1 MRMRTSF
8 IFTFALMI
16 ISSAVSSSKLRCYKL
31 FKDDYKL
38 FYYNPDGT
46 DIIEREIKVRLEGSG
61 EQNAIIT
68 TSVCGT
74 VEVPKKCNLEA
85 QEAKL
90 VAYFPETEK
99 CDIVTDN
106 SKWEYNLAKAPNKE
120 QLITIKGTNA
130 EQSSIIY
137 KFNCEAHAPKAN
149 YKLMYMPND
158 KVYEVNIQSQS
169 GCGISLDLFRVLSEN
184 ALITAIAFT
193 TIGFI
198 LCFFGLK
205 FYNDFLM
212 FFIPLL
218 ALLLGFYFYMSLIE
232 KSASQNERIMLIFLM
247 VFGIML
253 VLTLAVLFSSVLYL
267 LICALSSYQLGLMAH
282 AYLITQFDFFSYDH
296 TEWITI
302 IGFFLILFGIYV
314 KLKDYFIMIN
324 TAALGS
330 FTMITALPYFG
341 LTKFYFLLDIEMDK
355 FKDIKHLEPEFLKM
369 IGLFVLSTIL
379 GILVQYFLFK
389 RNSGPKYGN
398 EDLRIDLK
406 LAP

>member
-1 MRMRTSF
+1 MRPSF
-8 IFTFALMI
+8 IFTLMLII

-31 FKDDYKL
+31 FKNDYKL
-38 FYYNPDGT
+38 FYYSPDGA
-46 DIIEREIKVRLEGSG
+46 DVIEREIKMQLEGSG
-61 EQNAIIT
+61 EQNARIT

-74 VEVPKKCNLEA
+74 VKVPKECNLEA

-90 VAYFPETEK
+90 VAYFPKTKK
-99 CDIVTDN
+99 CDIVTD
-106 SKWEYNLAKAPNKE
+106 SSQWEYNLTQTPDKE
-120 QLITIKGTNA
+120 QLITIKGTKA
-130 EQSSIIY
+130 EQSGIIY
-137 KFNCEAHAPKAN
+137 KFNCEAHAPKTN

-158 KVYEVNIQSQS
+158 NVYEVNIQSQS

-184 ALITAIAFT
+184 ALIAAICFT
-193 TIGFI
+193 MVGFI

-218 ALLLGFYFYMSLIE
+218 TLLLGFYFYMSLIE
-232 KSASQNERIMLIFLM
+232 KSTSQNERIMLIFLM

-253 VLTLAVLFSSVLYL
+253 ILTLAVLFSSVLYL
-267 LICALSSYQLGLMAH
+267 LVCALSSYQLGLMTH
-282 AYLITQFDFFSYDH
+282 AYLITQFDFFSREY

-302 IGFFLILFGIYV
+302 VGFFLVLFGIYI

-330 FTMITALPYFG
+330 FTMIIALPYFKI
-341 LTKFYFLLDIEMDK
+341 TKFDFLFDIEMDK
-355 FKDIKHLEPEFLKM
+355 FKDIKHLEPEFLNI

-389 RNSGPKYGN
+389 RNSGSKYGN
-398 EDLRIDLK
+398 EDLKIDLK